1 MDQKT
6 IHIRDKILLAALDD
20 VIFDGWQWHV
30 VEKAAETAGY
40 SADMAFAVFPEKLP
54 DVLKHF
60 SDWADR
66 QMLAVLENVDIDTMR
81 IRDRIRLAVLER
93 LTILEPYKEAVRSAS
108 SYWLSPVRKLEGAK
122 VIWDT
127 ADKIWIWAGD
137 EATDYN
143 RYTKRGLLAGVITS
157 TTIVWMND
165 KSANYQKT
173 RDFLDNR
180 IENVLMVG
188 KAVGKILGHVKSFK
202 PPFKRKE
209 S

>member
-6 IHIRDKILLAALDD
+6 IHIRDKILLAALED
-20 VIFDGWQWHV
+20 VIFDGWQWSV
-30 VEKAAETAGY
+30 VEKAAEAAGY
-40 SADMAFAVFPEKLP
+40 STDMASAVFPERLP
-54 DVLKHF
+54 EVLKHF

-66 QMLAVLENVDIDTMR
+66 QMLDVLGNVDIDTMR
-81 IRDRIRLAVLER
+81 IRDRIKLAVLER

-122 VIWDT
+122 VIWGT

-143 RYTKRGLLAGVITS
+143 RYTKRALLSGVITS

-188 KAVGKILGHVKSFK
+188 GTVGKILGHAKSFK
-202 PPFKRKE
+202 PPFKRKA